1 MQDMISVYFLS
12 TEKKSQVDAL
22 VAAGLAVKQ
31 ETIADSVS
39 EMSLRPTEQ
48 LLALCPL
55 QVCRVF
61 LPYWT
66 FRCTWL
72 RQESNAIFK

>member
-1 MQDMISVYFLS
+1 MISVYFLS
-12 TEKKSQVDAL
+12 TEKKAQVDAL

-55 QVCRVF
+55 QVCVSVVLDVSF
-61 LPYWT
+61 SASK
-66 FRCTWL
+66 
-72 RQESNAIFK
+72 QSVI

>member
-1 MQDMISVYFLS
+1 MISVYFLS
-12 TEKKSQVDAL
+12 TEKKAQVDAL

-61 LPYWT
+61 SAVLDVSFSAPEQ
-66 FRCTWL
+66 R
-72 RQESNAIFK
+72 II